1 MSTGPL
7 SRFLDEG
14 GYFIGAPMVLI
25 GGYLSFLGGRYPSTT
40 LFIFST
46 LAVGLMELFMLYI
59 FVLPHFVPVWTVPI
73 AGTVCMCMGLGMG
86 YGAAKWPKIGVMIMG
101 FCLGSLLGFWIYWMF
116 LEFTM
121 SSTIAKTVT
130 VGGVALF
137 TGLMYIIMFDYMVI
151 ITSATFGA
159 YILIRGLSMFIG
171 GYVNEFTV
179 VLAT

>member
-1 MSTGPL
+1 M
-7 SRFLDEG
+7 
-14 GYFIGAPMVLI
+14 IAI
-25 GGYLSFLGGRYPSTT
+25 GGYLCFAGGRFPGTT

-46 LAVGLMELFMLYI
+46 LAVGLIELFMLFI
-59 FVLPHFVPVWTVPI
+59 FVMPHFAPIWTVPI
-73 AGTVCMCMGLGMG
+73 AGTVCLCMGLGMG

-101 FCLGSLLGFWIYWMF
+101 FSLGSLLGFWIYWMF

-159 YILIRGLSMFIG
+159 YILMRGISMYIG
-171 GYVNEFTV
+171 GYINEFTV
-179 VLAT
+179 ILAT